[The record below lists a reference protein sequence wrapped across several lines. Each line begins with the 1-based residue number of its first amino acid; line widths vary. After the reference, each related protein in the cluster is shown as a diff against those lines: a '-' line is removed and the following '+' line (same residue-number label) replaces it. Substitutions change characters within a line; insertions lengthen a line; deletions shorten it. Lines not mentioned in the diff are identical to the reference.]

1 MLTERNLLE
10 ITDHVVKDI
19 SRRVA
24 HLEIQNVDVVS
35 IDTAD
40 SSSLIINTDGNYPLT
55 MVLHAG
61 SRVLRGITQ
70 HMKHGEA
77 FDDDEVCVYTT
88 EFFNILCGHVITEV
102 NNRSHT
108 VTRFGI
114 PKVVKGAYSL
124 LPPARKM
131 GSLFYTSNYGPVI
144 VQTFCR
150 CGCLIQ

>member
-1 MLTERNLLE
+1 MTERNLLE

-24 HLEIQNVDVVS
+24 HLEIQSVAAAS
-35 IDTAD
+35 IDIAD
-40 SSSLIINTDGNYPLT
+40 SSSLVMNTDGNYPLT
-55 MVLHAG
+55 MVLYAD
-61 SRVLRGITQ
+61 SRVLRGITL
-70 HMKHGEA
+70 HMKHGET
-77 FDDDEVCVYTT
+77 FDDDEVLVYTT

-114 PKVVKGAYSL
+114 PQIVKGVYNL

-131 GSLFYTSNYGPVI
+131 ESLFYNSNYGPVI

-150 CGCLIQ
+150 GGCLI